1 MWRDTLL
8 PRIPR
13 NERIAVRKTVKKLDG
28 DPCHML
34 EVEHVESGEIVM
46 RCMLGDDEGVEKIA
60 DFLSAKHYQEA
71 AERVRQIVREARR
84 GKMSA
89 I

>member
-1 MWRDTLL
+1 MNRLARKD
-8 PRIPR
+8 
-13 NERIAVRKTVKKLDG
+13 RIAVRKTVKKLDG

-46 RCMLGDDEGVEKIA
+46 RCMLGDDEAVERIA
-60 DFLSAKHYQEA
+60 DFLSGKHYQEA

-84 GKMSA
+84 CTPGNRG
-89 I
+89 

>member
-1 MWRDTLL
+1 MRLA
-8 PRIPR
+8 R

-46 RCMLGDDEGVEKIA
+46 RCMLGDDEGVERIA
-60 DFLSAKHYQEA
+60 DFLSSKHYQEA
-71 AERVRQIVREARR
+71 AEKVRRLVKQSRPRP
-84 GKMSA
+84 G
-89 I
+89 

>member
-1 MWRDTLL
+1 MSQRLA
-8 PRIPR
+8 R

-46 RCMLGDDEGVEKIA
+46 RCMLGDDEGVERIA

-71 AERVRQIVREARR
+71 AEKVRKLVKESRPRAR
-84 GKMSA
+84 
-89 I
+89 